1 MAKLFI
7 QDMPSHE
14 EVHTSLASLPTA
26 TEPDSKAVYSN
37 LLFLKVAS
45 EIENSIDSLLSKYNL
60 SSGRFMLL
68 FMLRGAQTG
77 LRPSEL
83 ANQVGVTQATIS
95 GLINSLEKAE
105 LVVREGHQSDGRSFV
120 IRLSPKGEQVI
131 QEIFPQWYPRIVN
144 FWNVVSDQEKDG
156 LNQLMQKMIQNKAAL
171 TPRG

>member
-7 QDMPSHE
+7 QDIPSRE
-14 EVHTSLASLPTA
+14 EVHTSLTTLPVA
-26 TEPDSKAVYSN
+26 AEPDSMAVYSN

-45 EIENSIDSLLSKYNL
+45 EIENSLDSLLSKYNL

-68 FMLRGAQTG
+68 FMLRNAPAG

-120 IRLSPKGEQVI
+120 IRLSPKGEQAI
-131 QEIFPQWYPRIVN
+131 QDIFPQWYPRIVN
-144 FWNVVSDQEKDG
+144 FWNVVSSDEKVTLNG
-156 LNQLMQKMIQNKAAL
+156 LMEKMIQNKAAL
-171 TPRG
+171 TPR

>member
-7 QDMPSHE
+7 QDIPSQE
-14 EVHTSLASLPTA
+14 EVQASVQSLNSAA
-26 TEPDSKAVYSN
+26 DSAALYSN
-37 LLFLKVAS
+37 LLFMKVAS
-45 EIENSIDSLLSKYNL
+45 EIENSLDGLLAKYNL

-68 FMLRGAQTG
+68 FMLRNSPAG

-83 ANQVGVTQATIS
+83 ASQVGVTQATIS

-120 IRLSPKGEQVI
+120 IKLAGKGEQLI
-131 QEIFPQWYPRIVN
+131 QEIFPQWYPRVSN
-144 FWNVVSDQEKDG
+144 FWNVISEQEKGSMND
-156 LNQLMQKMIQNKAAL
+156 LLAKMIQNKSAL

>member
-7 QDMPSHE
+7 QEMPSRD
-14 EVHTSLASLPTA
+14 EVQASLTDLNPSVDA
-26 TEPDSKAVYSN
+26 MSLYSN

-45 EIENSIDSLLSKYNL
+45 EIENSLDSLLSKYNL

-68 FMLRGAQTG
+68 FILRGAPEG

-83 ANQVGVTQATIS
+83 ALQVGVTQATIS

-120 IRLSPKGEQVI
+120 IKLSPKGEQMI
-131 QEIFPQWYPRIVN
+131 QEIFPLWYPRVVN
-144 FWNVVSDQEKDG
+144 FWNVVTEAEKDS
-156 LNQLMQKMIQNKAAL
+156 LNSLLGKMIQNKAAL
-171 TPRG
+171 TPRS

>member
-7 QDMPSHE
+7 QDIPSHE
-14 EVHTSLASLPTA
+14 EVQASVQSLNSDANSAAL
-26 TEPDSKAVYSN
+26 YSN
-37 LLFLKVAS
+37 LLFMKVAS
-45 EIENSIDSLLSKYNL
+45 EIENSLDGLLSKYNL

-68 FMLRGAQTG
+68 FLLRNAPTG

-105 LVVREGHQSDGRSFV
+105 LVIREGHQSDGRSFV
-120 IRLSPKGEQVI
+120 IKLAAKGEQLI
-131 QEIFPQWYPRIVN
+131 QEIFPQWYPRVEN
-144 FWNVVSDQEKDG
+144 FWNVVSEEEKG
-156 LNQLMQKMIQNKAAL
+156 SINNLLAKMIQNKSAL

>member
-7 QDMPSHE
+7 QDIPSEE
-14 EVHTSLASLPTA
+14 EVQASVLSLNSAV
-26 TEPDSKAVYSN
+26 DSAAALYSN
-37 LLFLKVAS
+37 LLFMKVAS
-45 EIENSIDSLLSKYNL
+45 EIENSLDSLLAKYNL

-68 FMLRGAQTG
+68 FMLRNSPAG

-120 IRLSPKGEQVI
+120 IKLAPKGEQLI
-131 QEIFPQWYPRIVN
+131 QEIFPQWYPRVVN
-144 FWNVVSDQEKDG
+144 FWNVISEQEKGSMNG
-156 LNQLMQKMIQNKAAL
+156 LLAKMIQNKSAL